1 MYVSEAW
8 SGDRPRR
15 LLGLLV
21 GALYVVL
28 LAVPFLRDYTAEAA
42 TPWIIGAAIVGLV
55 VLGTAVYSFIKAR
68 NWKTGILEALPALI
82 LLLTPVP
89 YMLGWQPEIGLVFVL
104 VAFLLK
110 IRDLAR
116 GHAMVFSIIAILGIL
131 VISSVFMADVEQ
143 EAGQSRMQ
151 HWWQAMFWG
160 AGQIF
165 RFHRSVGM
173 YSPKTDLGNW
183 IGIAVVAA
191 GVLFS
196 AVLLSALTSW
206 AVNSSRKKKDA
217 KSDDKMIA
225 KAVDAAVQRAIGA
238 VLGPEAAAAI
248 ATAQAHEE
256 SEPSA
261 QQGEQRVW
269 IDVDHIV
276 GSRPLGWW
284 ESRRVSVP
292 AYVAELRAS
301 RQSSWPRVDEGM
313 RPLLIPIVEGSGCAE
328 PEGESTTAAGVRMI
342 VVHAEGT
349 ADAEI
354 LERVREG
361 DVVVTDR
368 PGLAEAL
375 LERDVKVAS
384 PQTLVV
390 ATA

>member
-28 LAVPFLRDYTAEAA
+28 LAVPFLRDYTAAAA
-42 TPWIIGAAIVGLV
+42 TPWIVCAAIVGLAL
-55 VLGTAVYSFIKAR
+55 LGTAIYSFMKAR

-89 YMLGWQPEIGLVFVL
+89 YLLGWQPEIGLVFVL
-104 VAFLLK
+104 TAFLLK

-143 EAGQSRMQ
+143 EAGQGRMQ

-165 RFHRSVGM
+165 RFHRAVGM

-206 AVNSSRKKKDA
+206 AVNSSRKKNDA
-217 KSDDKMIA
+217 KSDEAMIA
-225 KAVDAAVQRAIGA
+225 KAVDAAVQRAVDA

-248 ATAQAHEE
+248 AASQSLDE
-256 SEPSA
+256 SMPSA
-261 QQGEQRVW
+261 QAGEQRVW
-269 IDVDHIV
+269 IDVEHIV
-276 GSRPLGWW
+276 GSRPFGWW

-301 RQSSWPRVDEGM
+301 HAAGLSGLDEGM

-328 PEGESTTAAGVRMI
+328 PEGESTTAAGARLV

-349 ADAEI
+349 ADDDI
-354 LERVREG
+354 LERVRAG

-368 PGLAEAL
+368 PRLAEAL
-375 LERDVKVAS
+375 LERDIKVAS
-384 PQTLVV
+384 PQTLVT